1 MGLLFNTQLATVKC
15 ESALIMSKI
24 EITPKIAPFPKPT
37 ALIGSLIDDR
47 PNFMNIVWFNRV
59 NRSPN
64 IWAASVN
71 KKHHTLEGIKQNGS
85 FSINLP
91 SPDLAVKTDYCGLVS
106 GRDVDKSEL
115 FDVFFGKLKTAPMIR
130 ECPVNT
136 ECLVQDTIDLPDHV
150 IVLGEV
156 KYVYTEERYMTDG
169 ALDLKKM
176 NPLVFTRPG
185 PIGSYWGLGEYVGK
199 AWSIGKQLRE

>member
-156 KYVYTEERYMTDG
+156 KYAT
-169 ALDLKKM
+169 
-176 NPLVFTRPG
+176 
-185 PIGSYWGLGEYVGK
+185 
-199 AWSIGKQLRE
+199 